1 MKITVLQADL
11 IWEDATANLQRFEEK
26 IRGLPEKTDLI
37 ILPEM
42 FSTGFSM
49 APERTAESHGGSA
62 FQWMQ
67 RMAKESGAILCGSLA
82 VKENAHYYNRLY
94 WVQSNGSYEQYD
106 KRHLFS
112 MAQEPAHFEAGTKK
126 IIPVSQGIRF
136 CPLICY
142 DLRFPVWSRNR
153 FEKGK
158 AASEGWDYD
167 VLIYVANWPAVRAFP
182 WKQLLIARAIE
193 NQCYVIGVN
202 RVGTDGNGFEHS
214 GDSLIIGPKG
224 EIIQQ
229 LAPSE
234 EGLLQFTP
242 DLEVLNAFRNQFPV
256 GQDADAYFIDK

>member
-1 MKITVLQADL
+1 MKITALQTDL
-11 IWEDATANLQRFEEK
+11 IWEDTTTNLLNFEEK
-26 IRGLPEKTDLI
+26 ILALPEKTDLI

-42 FSTGFSM
+42 FNTGFSM
-49 APERTAESHGGSA
+49 APERTAEPHGGFT

-67 RMAKESGAILCGSLA
+67 RMAKESDSILCGSLA
-82 VKENAHYYNRLY
+82 VKEDEHYYNRLY
-94 WVQSNGSYEQYD
+94 WVKSDGSYDQYD

-112 MAQEPAHFEAGTKK
+112 MVKEPTHFEVGTKK
-126 IIPVSQGIRF
+126 IIPVVQGIRF

-142 DLRFPVWSRNR
+142 DLRFPIWSRNR

-158 AASEGWDYD
+158 AGCDGWTYD
-167 VLIYVANWPAVRAFP
+167 VLIYVANWPAVRAYP

-202 RVGTDGNGFEHS
+202 RIGTDGNGFEHS

-229 LAPSE
+229 LPSSE
-234 EGLLQFTP
+234 EGLLEYSP
-242 DLEVLNAFRNQFPV
+242 DLEALNAFRNQFPV
-256 GQDADAYFIDK
+256 GQDADTFHIE